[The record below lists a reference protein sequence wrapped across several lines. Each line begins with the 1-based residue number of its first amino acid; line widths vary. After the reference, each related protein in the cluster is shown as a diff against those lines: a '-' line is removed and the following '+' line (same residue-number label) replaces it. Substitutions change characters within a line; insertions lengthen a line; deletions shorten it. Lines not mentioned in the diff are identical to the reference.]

1 MPSNPRDNQL
11 MVKHS
16 REVFISQ
23 LNEDGKQYE
32 KTKCPICGFWV
43 NNMKKHNESNK
54 YQRRHRSDED

>member
-1 MPSNPRDNQL
+1 MSSNPRDNQL

-32 KTKCPICGFWV
+32 KTKCPICGYWV
-43 NNMKKHNESNK
+43 NNLKKHTQE
-54 YQRRHRSDED
+54 